1 MAKILIIGAHGKVAQ
16 LAIPL
21 LAEAG
26 HEVLGAIR
34 NPEHAD
40 DITAAGATPVRA
52 DVENMTQDE
61 IADLLE
67 GTDVVLW
74 SAGAGGGDA
83 RRTWAVDRDAAIRSM
98 DAAAEAGSPHFV
110 MVSYFGAGPDHGVP
124 EDNSFY
130 AYAEAKAAADEH
142 LKASALPWT
151 ILRPSTLTLDEPT
164 GRLDTEATEAGEVS
178 RGNVARLLTAVVD
191 NREANRGRI
200 ISFNDGE
207 TPVEQVAAG

>member
-1 MAKILIIGAHGKVAQ
+1 MKVIVLGSGVVGVTSAWY
-16 LAIPL
+16 

-74 SAGAGGGDA
+74 SAGAGGGAA

-124 EDNSFY
+124 EDNSFF
-130 AYAEAKAAADEH
+130 AYAESKAAADEH
-142 LKASALPWT
+142 LRASTLGWT
-151 ILRPSTLTLDEPT
+151 ILGPSSLTDDPGT
-164 GRLDTEATEAGEVS
+164 GSIEVGDDLES
-178 RGNVARLLTAVVD
+178 GSVPRD
-191 NREANRGRI
+191 
-200 ISFNDGE
+200 D
-207 TPVEQVAAG
+207 VAAVAAAVIEAPASVGRTIQFNSGPTPISDLFD